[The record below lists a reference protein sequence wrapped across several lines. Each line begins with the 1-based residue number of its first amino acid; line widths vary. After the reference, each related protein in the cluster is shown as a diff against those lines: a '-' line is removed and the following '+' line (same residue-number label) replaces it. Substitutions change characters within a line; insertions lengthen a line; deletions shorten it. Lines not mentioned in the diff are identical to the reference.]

1 VVEEVVE
8 EETVYGIVFKT
19 AKVKNRLILELM
31 ARGKESR
38 RGLEAYS
45 QRGEPLAEL
54 FPFVVRYLTTKGNSA
69 PYAGK
74 SPFALRYRR
83 VKRTFARGSCE

>member
-1 VVEEVVE
+1 VVE
-8 EETVYGIVFKT
+8 EETIYEIILRT

-38 RGLEAYS
+38 RGPEAYS
-45 QRGEPLAEL
+45 QRCEPLAEL